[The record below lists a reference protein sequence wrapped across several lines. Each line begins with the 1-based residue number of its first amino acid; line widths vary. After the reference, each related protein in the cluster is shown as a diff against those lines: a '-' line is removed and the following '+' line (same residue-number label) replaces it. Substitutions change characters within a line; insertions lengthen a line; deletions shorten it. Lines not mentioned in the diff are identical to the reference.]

1 MPAVL
6 AAVLALVARYLVTKL
21 ITAFGIA
28 FVTGGISAYL
38 LNNFKSIILTQINS
52 MSPTI
57 YSITMIAGLGEALSI
72 IFGCIAFKIA
82 LTVGKKIF
90 FGVTGVGV

>member
-1 MPAVL
+1 
-6 AAVLALVARYLVTKL
+6 
-21 ITAFGIA
+21 
-28 FVTGGISAYL
+28 
-38 LNNFKSIILTQINS
+38 

-72 IFGCIAFKIA
+72 IFGAIAFKIA

-90 FGVTGVGV
+90 FGVTGYGV

>member
-6 AAVLALVARYLVTKL
+6 AAVLALVARFLVTKL

-72 IFGCIAFKIA
+72 IFGAIAFKIA
-82 LTVGKKIF
+82 LTVYKKIYF
-90 FGVTGVGV
+90 SVTGYGV